1 MELFLTSAGVL
12 GVAFTSS
19 AVDRLLVL
27 RYDQML

>member
-1 MELFLTSAGVL
+1 MKLFLTSAAVL
-12 GVAFTSS
+12 AVAFASS